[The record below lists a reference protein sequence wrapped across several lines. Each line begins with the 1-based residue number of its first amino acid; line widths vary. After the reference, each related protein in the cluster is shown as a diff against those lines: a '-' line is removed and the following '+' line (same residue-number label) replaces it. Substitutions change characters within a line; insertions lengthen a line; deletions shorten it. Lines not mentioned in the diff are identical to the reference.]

1 MTDIVLDITRIVGRS
16 LKGRLPTGVD
26 RVCLA
31 YLDHFKS
38 AQAFLQIRGKG
49 IVLTYEDSSLIRS
62 FLLNQD
68 VKSLKGKYEQLD
80 FLTHLL
86 AKVVRSTRV
95 KPIENAFFINVGH
108 SGLEHER
115 YISWLQRNPVRP
127 IYMVHDLIPIT
138 HPEYCRE
145 GEIGRHTSRMKA
157 MLETASGLITNSQD
171 TLNELDRFTIEHQLE
186 QLPSLV
192 AHLGILPAVEYGH
205 TAPPI
210 SMPYFVMLGTIE
222 PRKNHLLILNI
233 WRKLIEKYGNN
244 TPKLVL
250 IGQRGWECE
259 QVVDMLERCPQL
271 EGVVIELSEVSDLEL
286 AQWLQHTKA
295 LLFPS
300 FAEGFGLPLIEALQ
314 QGVTVLASDLPV
326 FHEIVGNAP
335 HYLDPIDGLG
345 WMEAIESI
353 WLNHAQPQKSIPT
366 ALPTWAD
373 HFKKVDAWLKQV

>member
-26 RVCLA
+26 RVCFA
-31 YLDHFKS
+31 YLDHFKN
-38 AQAFLQIRGKG
+38 AQAFLHIRGKG
-49 IVLTYEDSSLIRS
+49 IVLTQEDSTLVRS

-68 VKSLKGKYEQLD
+68 VKSLKGKYEQVD

-95 KPIENAFFINVGH
+95 KPIQNAFFINVGH
-108 SGLEHER
+108 SGLEHAR
-115 YISWLQRNPVRP
+115 YISWLQQNPVRP

-145 GEIGRHTSRMKA
+145 GEISRHTSRMKA

-171 TLNELDRFTIEHQLE
+171 TLNELDRFTIRHQLK

-205 TAPPI
+205 TASPI
-210 SMPYFVMLGTIE
+210 PMPYFIMLGTIE
-222 PRKNHLLILNI
+222 PRKNHLLILNV
-233 WRKLIEKYGNN
+233 WRKLIGKYGDN

-271 EGVVIELSEVSDLEL
+271 KGIVIELSEVSDLEL

-345 WMEAIESI
+345 WMQAIESI
-353 WLNHAQPQKSIPT
+353 WLDHAQPPKSIT
-366 ALPTWAD
+366 MALPTWTD
-373 HFKKVDAWLKQV
+373 HFRKVDAWLKQV